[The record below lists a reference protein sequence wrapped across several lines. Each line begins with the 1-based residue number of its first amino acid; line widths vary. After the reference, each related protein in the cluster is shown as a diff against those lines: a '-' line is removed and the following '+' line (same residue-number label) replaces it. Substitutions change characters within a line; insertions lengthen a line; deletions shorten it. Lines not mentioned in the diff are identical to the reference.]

1 MTARS
6 ERQLS
11 DYDTI
16 ICFDTETTGLDAKQ
30 CQIIEI
36 AMLILKKNGPAYEY
50 DRFIRLPSGEHVPAD
65 IAALT
70 GITDEML
77 VDGITELEAAHA
89 FQSAISIG
97 KNTLM
102 IAHNC
107 QFDLCFVWELLRR
120 IYGRKE
126 GDQLISSVDWLDSL
140 TVYKDRAAY
149 PNRLENAIEHY
160 CLTDKAANTHRAI
173 DDAKALVAVCD
184 AMDRER
190 DDLGQYI
197 NVFGFN
203 PRYGV
208 TGERLGKITYLP
220 QPYVQGTGMIASN
233 YILPKRKTSAT

>member
-36 AMLILKKNGPAYEY
+36 AMLILKKNGPAWEY
-50 DRFIRLPSGEHVPAD
+50 DKFIHLPDGGHVPAE
-65 IAALT
+65 ITALT

-77 VDGITELEAAHA
+77 ENGISEADAACA
-89 FQSAISIG
+89 FKKAITTNG
-97 KNTLM
+97 KILM

-107 QFDLCFVWELLRR
+107 QFDLWFIWETLRR
-120 IYGRKE
+120 IYGRME